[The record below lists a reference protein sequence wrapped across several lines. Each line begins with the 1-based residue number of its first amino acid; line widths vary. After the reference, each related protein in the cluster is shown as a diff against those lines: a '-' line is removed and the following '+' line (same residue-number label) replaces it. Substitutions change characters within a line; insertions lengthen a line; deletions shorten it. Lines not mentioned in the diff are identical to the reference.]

1 MLLWLIQMQMGE
13 ASGSVVALDLEEAV
27 DGEEN
32 VHEAQD
38 SGAEEGVVEVTVLDV
53 EEDAEEEPVSDA
65 SPATHDGMSMTSLLK
80 MEVIPCYS
88 MASVISATY
97 FTSMLVSTLEVVYVG
112 HLGDTELAAVALA
125 VMFSNVTGYSIAIG
139 MPVALCCEE

>member
-38 SGAEEGVVEVTVLDV
+38 SGAEEGAVEVTVLDV

-65 SPATHDGMSMTSLLK
+65 SPSTHDGMSMTSLLK

-139 MPVALCCEE
+139 TPVALCL